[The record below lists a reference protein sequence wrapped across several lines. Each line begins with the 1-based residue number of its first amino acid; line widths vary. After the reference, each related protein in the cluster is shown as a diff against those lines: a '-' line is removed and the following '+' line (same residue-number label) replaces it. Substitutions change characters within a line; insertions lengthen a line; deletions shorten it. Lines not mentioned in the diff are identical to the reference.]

1 MEPAYGI
8 AEGLAIDLEAET
20 KTESGKDDSSDA
32 LASADDDSEESTHS
46 VD

>member
-8 AEGLAIDLEAET
+8 PGALAIDLEAES
-20 KTESGKDDSSDA
+20 KSEYDKDDSSDA
-32 LASADDDSEESTHS
+32 LASSDDDSEESTHS